1 MRIPDTTDC
10 DTCCREFDIRND
22 VDRCPNDKGTCIDCC
37 TCSLHAPE
45 AGPNSLVRE
54 WLCDVIDDRT
64 DDARRDPH
72 VNAEEYA
79 NLLRTARDARR
90 LIVNHT

>member
-1 MRIPDTTDC
+1 MRTPDTTDC

-22 VDRCPNDKGTCIDCC
+22 VSRCPNDKGTCIDCC
-37 TCSLHAPE
+37 TCSLHIGE
-45 AGPNSLVRE
+45 LVPGLTIRDWVCE
-54 WLCDVIDDRT
+54 VIDDRI